1 MDGLFREVTRRICG
15 SLQLNEALYDVYVYL
30 KGQLPLDGIFIT
42 VYEYTTRTSRVIAGA
57 YDMGGIMVNQ
67 SLPLSSEAWATIHSW
82 QKESKSA
89 TAPWIRDETHPI
101 NLEIKKI
108 VARLV
113 PHEYIQKAESFSS
126 ITCALK
132 VKDDII
138 GNLTF
143 VAIGSHHYNASH
155 ADIITEVNEPFAI
168 ALSNA
173 LRFMD
178 LEQNNREL
186 QKEARNV
193 RGDVMIGVDGG
204 LKEVKQLIEQVA
216 PTHSHVLLH
225 GETGTGKEVVAHE
238 IHKLSSRSSGPMVS
252 LNCGAIPE
260 TLIDSELFGH
270 EKGAFTGAIDT
281 KPGRFERANKG
292 TLFLDEIGEL
302 PLSAQTKLLR
312 VIQTGEFERVGGSR
326 TIKSDVR
333 LICATHRDLLDM
345 INQKKFREDLWYR
358 LNVFPITIPP
368 LRDRTRDI
376 PVMVDHFIR
385 SKSREMNIA
394 QPPDLAPGELETLM
408 AYPWPGNVRE
418 LQNLIERALILSK
431 GRPLT
436 FPDLIPLK
444 RVSPD
449 HAPPDYQVFPVLD
462 DVLVQHILRALSLTG
477 GKISGRNGAAELLG
491 INANTLRSRME
502 KLGLTR
508 DGTYKRKGG
517 SVKCEGGE
525 GGRGKDENEF

>member
-1 MDGLFREVTRRICG
+1 MAGGYMDGLFREVTRRICG
-15 SLQLNEALYDVYVYL
+15 SLQLDEALYDVYVYL
-30 KGQLPLDGIFIT
+30 KDHLPLDGVFIT
-42 VYEYTTRTSRVIAGA
+42 VYEYKTRTSRVIACA
-57 YDMGGIMVNQ
+57 YDLGGLMVNQ
-67 SLPLSSEAWATIHSW
+67 SLPLSSDAWDSIETW

-101 NLEIKKI
+101 NREIKKI
-108 VARLV
+108 LARLV
-113 PHEYIQKAESFSS
+113 SEEFVRKADSFSS

-143 VAIGSHHYNASH
+143 VAIGSNHYNASH
-155 ADIITEVNEPFAI
+155 ADIIVEVNEPFAI

-178 LEQNNREL
+178 LEQNNLEL

-204 LKEVKQLIEQVA
+204 LKEIKQLIEQVA
-216 PTHSHVLLH
+216 PTHSHVLLC

-238 IHKLSSRSSGPMVS
+238 IHKLSSRSSGPMIS

-260 TLIDSELFGH
+260 SLVDSELFGH
-270 EKGAFTGAIDT
+270 EKGSFTGALET

-333 LICATHRDLLDM
+333 LICATHRNLLEM
-345 INQKKFREDLWYR
+345 ITEKKFREDLWYR

-385 SKSREMNIA
+385 RKCREMNIA
-394 QPPDLAPGELETLM
+394 RPPQLAPGELEALM

-431 GRPLT
+431 GLPLT
-436 FPDLIPLK
+436 FPDLIVLK
-444 RVSPD
+444 RASSERVLVD
-449 HAPPDYQVFPVLD
+449 HGSFPFLD
-462 DVLVQHILRALSLTG
+462 DVIAQHIAWALSITG

-502 KLGLTR
+502 KLGFTR
-508 DGTYKRKGG
+508 NGTYKRT
-517 SVKCEGGE
+517 C
-525 GGRGKDENEF
+525 